1 MKHTLIET
9 LHDEAQHAYVV
20 TIGTEIGQF
29 TGAVQCKEE
38 DYDNESRYFG
48 FELAEM
54 KAEIEYCR
62 AQRRHWNDRLKALTQ
77 FWREM
82 SATRTYN
89 QDAFWVKKMR
99 IAVDDALNKRCYWAD
114 RIITLKSLYYEK
126 IKNFDAA
133 NANRKSFKEV

>member
-9 LHDEAQHAYVV
+9 LHDEVQHAYVV
-20 TIGTEIGQF
+20 TIGTDIGQF

-62 AQRRHWNDRLKALTQ
+62 AQRRYWNARLKALTQ

-99 IAVDDALNKRCYWAD
+99 IAVNDASDESLYWAD
-114 RIITLKSLYYEK
+114 SIKALKSLYYEK

-133 NANRKSFKEV
+133 NANLKRSKI